1 MTCCGLCQNF
11 TLDFSEIFSIK
22 PEDKK
27 YYRQAGLGRCK
38 LEPVSKV
45 RAPNSGKECGKY
57 SEAADKEKRIEWM
70 RRRK

>member
-1 MTCCGLCQNF
+1 MTCCGLCLNF
-11 TLDFSEIFSIK
+11 TLHFPTGFKAD
-22 PEDKK
+22 
-27 YYRQAGLGRCK
+27 YYRSAGIGRCK

-70 RRRK
+70 ERRKR